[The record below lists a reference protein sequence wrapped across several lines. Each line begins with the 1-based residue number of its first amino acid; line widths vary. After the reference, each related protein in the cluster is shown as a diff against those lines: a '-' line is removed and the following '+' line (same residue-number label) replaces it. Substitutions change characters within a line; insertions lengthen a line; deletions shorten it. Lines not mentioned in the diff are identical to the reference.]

1 MVEASYICKADCSAN
16 ASADSNAE
24 LGDFLLN
31 GTSGCCIQG
40 PEPSNFDCVLGVQ
53 CSLKITRMPA
63 HSSPAALISP
73 DDDVACGDPSRVA
86 DWTGPHLRNPANPFY
101 VPETLTAVPSTLQSY
116 EFGIP
121 LTGHP
126 GVFRLCWGSESAA
139 GMARL
144 EGQQPAQCRGM
155 CVFFINLFS
164 HLEGGCKLK
173 PGEAGMKSWVNPQDK
188 TSHTNIDL
196 NVLELYMSSFLCSG
210 GIDMQP
216 SVRRVVFCQEVKLTW
231 FTFHQMFGQVVDG
244 FTFCPW
250 FCAHYMNQHKFC
262 LQCVC
267 TFAVQFF
274 NQLPLVQLQLDG
286 GVSDRTNYI
295 KLYEY
300 NR

>member
-1 MVEASYICKADCSAN
+1 
-16 ASADSNAE
+16 
-24 LGDFLLN
+24 
-31 GTSGCCIQG
+31 
-40 PEPSNFDCVLGVQ
+40 
-53 CSLKITRMPA
+53 
-63 HSSPAALISP
+63 
-73 DDDVACGDPSRVA
+73 
-86 DWTGPHLRNPANPFY
+86 
-101 VPETLTAVPSTLQSY
+101 
-116 EFGIP
+116 
-121 LTGHP
+121 
-126 GVFRLCWGSESAA
+126 
-139 GMARL
+139 
-144 EGQQPAQCRGM
+144 
-155 CVFFINLFS
+155 
-164 HLEGGCKLK
+164 
-173 PGEAGMKSWVNPQDK
+173 
-188 TSHTNIDL
+188 
-196 NVLELYMSSFLCSG
+196 
-210 GIDMQP
+210 MQP